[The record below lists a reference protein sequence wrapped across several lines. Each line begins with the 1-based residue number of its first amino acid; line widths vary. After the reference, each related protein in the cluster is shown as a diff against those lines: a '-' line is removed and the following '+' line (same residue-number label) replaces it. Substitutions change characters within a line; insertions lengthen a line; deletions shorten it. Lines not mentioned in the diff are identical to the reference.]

1 MPKRVIFPLMMAYGL
16 LAGSSGSVYA
26 QLGGTLAL
34 DSDYRFRGSSFSDG
48 KPSLRAGAT
57 YDDADGWYAG
67 GALARVNLAT
77 EGHEG
82 QALLYLGQT
91 LHAAEGRVGEVGLL
105 ATHYT
110 HSSRYDYQE
119 FYVGFL
125 AERGNVRIYYSPRY
139 FGHPVQ
145 TAYLEFN
152 GGIPLTRELNLFGH
166 LGWLGR
172 VGGQAASDGWRHD
185 QRLGLALRRSGWEWQ
200 LAYSSSHGQGPLPAY
215 YEASRRAW
223 VSTLARYF

>member
-1 MPKRVIFPLMMAYGL
+1 VPKHAIFPLLMCHGL
-16 LAGSSGSVYA
+16 LISSSGLAYA

-48 KPSLRAGAT
+48 KPSLRAGVT
-57 YDDADGWYAG
+57 YDDPDGWYAG
-67 GALARVNLAT
+67 GALARVSLAA
-77 EGHEG
+77 ERKEG

-91 LHAAEGRVGEVGLL
+91 LHSTEGNGAELGML

-119 FYVGFL
+119 LYAGLL

-139 FGHPVQ
+139 LGHPVQ

-152 GGIPLTRELNLFGH
+152 GGLPLSRELSVFGH

-172 VGGQAASDGWRHD
+172 VGGHAGGDGWRHD
-185 QRLGLALRRSGWEWQ
+185 QRLGVALHRNGWEWQ
-200 LAYSSSHGQGPLPAY
+200 LAYSTSHGQGPLPAY